1 MDSHIELS
9 CNTVYENSGIAIYNA
24 YCILECF
31 RNPFLDY
38 AKIKITIKPRK
49 QKFIEVSAWNF

>member
-1 MDSHIELS
+1 MNSVVTLFMRIQALPFIMH
-9 CNTVYENSGIAIYNA
+9 TVVYA
-24 YCILECF
+24 LVCF

-49 QKFIEVSAWNF
+49 QKIVGASA